1 MMNWIRN
8 KGRRPSPPV
17 AISTS
22 YELSQY
28 LRGQDSAAG
37 VEVSDRAVLGLP
49 AAYAA
54 IRAVSEVVAMLPLRL
69 LRQDSSGKVSQAREH
84 PLYRLV
90 SDAPNNYQTSTEFIS
105 LMQAR
110 LCVRHNAFALIES
123 RGAAIERLMPIHPQF
138 VQVNGDPRTGIVT
151 YDLWDE
157 NGTLEKGIPAS
168 KMLHIRGFSDSGF
181 IGWGVTEL
189 LKDAVGG
196 AIATERYAQRV
207 MANGAHIPGFLKA
220 SGLTPAQSDRIAE
233 QMEGYRGA
241 NNAGKL
247 VLFPGATEWVK
258 MGMTAVEAEILGT
271 KKMMIEDV
279 ARMFRVPP
287 HIIGEQSKISYA
299 SQEQSSRE
307 FLDYSIVPW
316 LTRWEQRLGYS
327 LLTPSERRNGY
338 FWHFETGAL
347 VRANL
352 VDRYAAY
359 QSGIQSGWLTRN
371 EARAKED
378 LPGLPGL
385 DNPLTPLNMVEEGE
399 LMEGADG

>member
-1 MMNWIRN
+1 MDWIRN
-8 KGRRPSPPV
+8 KGRRSTERV
-17 AISTS
+17 DISTS

-28 LRGQDSAAG
+28 LRGHDSAAG

-69 LRQDSSGKVSQAREH
+69 LRQDSNGKVMPAREH
-84 PLYRLV
+84 RLYRLMA
-90 SDAPNNYQTSTEFIS
+90 DAPNNYQTSTEFIS

-123 RGAAIERLMPIHPQF
+123 RGTVIERLMPVHPQF
-138 VQVNGDPRTGIVT
+138 VQVNGDTRTGVVT

-157 NGTLEKGIPAS
+157 NGKIEKGIPAS

-181 IGWGVTEL
+181 IGWGVSDL
-189 LKDAVGG
+189 LRDAIGA
-196 AIATERYAQRV
+196 AIATERYTQRV
-207 MANGAHIPGFLKA
+207 MANGAHIPGYLKGA
-220 SGLTPAQSDRIAE
+220 NLTPEQARKIVDQMAE
-233 QMEGYRGA
+233 YRGA

-247 VLFPGATEWVK
+247 PLFPGEIEWVK

-271 KKMMIEDV
+271 KKLMIEDV

-378 LPGLPGL
+378 LPSLPGL
-385 DNPLTPLNMVEEGE
+385 DEPLTPLNMVEEGE
-399 LMEGADG
+399 LTEEVNG